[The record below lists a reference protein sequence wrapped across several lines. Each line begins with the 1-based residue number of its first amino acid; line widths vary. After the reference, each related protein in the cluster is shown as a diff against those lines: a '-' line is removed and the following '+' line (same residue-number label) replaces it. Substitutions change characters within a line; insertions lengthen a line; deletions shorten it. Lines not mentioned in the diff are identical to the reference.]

1 MNNKLKLIVL
11 VIVVLLGVVIYLDYN
26 KPKPID
32 WTETYDLKDKIPFGM
47 YVFDK
52 EAPQLFRGDTI
63 KKINNTLYEFLRPEY
78 NYDSLVED
86 YNVKGTVLSINGS
99 FSIDEESCDELLIFV
114 SRGNN
119 AFISSKNLSTK
130 LMDSLKIDIKE
141 DFDLASKTNLW
152 LANKSLGTEK
162 NELDLGSS
170 STSFSKIDTLNTTVL
185 GYQGNQSKKLV
196 NYIKVKYYDGFFYLH
211 LQPAVFT
218 NYFLLKNKKYNY
230 TEKVLSYV
238 NKNTIFWLLKSQN
251 GEKIS
256 GSKLRFIFSQPALK
270 WAWCLFLIGMIFFMI
285 FNAKRKQRIV
295 PIVAPLPN
303 TSVDF
308 TKTIANLYYQE
319 GDYQNIINKKI
330 IYFLEKVRHEYLIDT
345 TILDDKFINRY
356 QLKTGKKVEDIAIA
370 VKLINYQRRNHH
382 ESIENDLTDLNTAL
396 EKIT

>member
-1 MNNKLKLIVL
+1 MSNKLKLIILVL
-11 VIVVLLGVVIYLDYN
+11 VVLLSVVIYLDYS

-32 WTETYDLKDKIPFGM
+32 WTETYDLKDKIPFGL

-52 EAPQLFRGDTI
+52 EAPKLFKADTI
-63 KKINNTLYEFLRPEY
+63 KKINKTLFEFLRPEY

-86 YNVKGTVLSINGS
+86 YKVKGTVLAINGS
-99 FSIDEESCDELLIFV
+99 FPIDDESCDELLVFV

-119 AFISSKNLSTK
+119 AFISTKNLSTK
-130 LMDSLKIDIKE
+130 LMDSLKIDIRE
-141 DFDLASKTNLW
+141 DFDLASKTDLW
-152 LANKSLGTEK
+152 LANKSLGAEK
-162 NELDLGSS
+162 QELDLGSS
-170 STSFSKIDTLNTTVL
+170 ATSFSKIDTLNTTVL
-185 GYQGNQSKKLV
+185 GYQGKENKKYI
-196 NYIKVKYYDGFFYLH
+196 NYIKVKYFAGFFYLH

-218 NYFLLKNKKYNY
+218 NYYLLKNKKYNY
-230 TEKVLSYV
+230 TEKALSYIPES
-238 NKNTIFWLLKSQN
+238 TIFWLSKSQN

-256 GSKLRFIFSQPALK
+256 DSKLRFIFSQPALK
-270 WAWCLFLIGMIFFMI
+270 WAWSLFISGILIFMI

-330 IYFLEKVRHEYLIDT
+330 VYFLEKVRHEYLIDT
-345 TILDDKFINRY
+345 TVLDDKFINRY
-356 QLKTGKKVEDIAIA
+356 QLKTGKNADDISNA

-382 ESIENDLTDLNTAL
+382 ESIENDLTEMNTAL
-396 EKIT
+396 EKII